1 MSSLFFITVILA
13 FSRPFLW
20 TAAQQSP
27 PPPLSDDPA
36 QDDTVSHEENG
47 QQQQHV
53 ATAEENNF
61 NKNERRITL
70 LGLDDILQLERSGIV
85 GLGSSSSSSSEQ
97 QQQQLDRLNY
107 QKLHRK
113 DLIEDG
119 FYDPFAADPSCLD
132 DITSTTTTFSNTEKQ
147 EGGMN
152 SEKKNVI
159 GVNCWHPPDS
169 TVETQYI
176 QVWEEEDDD
185 NDEEE
190 IDGENQRSIHN
201 DATSSSAGLET
212 LSWGYGGD
220 DPDDSLLDDEEEI
233 DDDNDGDDRSN
244 VVRQRRAEKQRQQDG
259 TKQQQQENLDDG
271 GNHQECAASDDDVC
285 NDEAVIDSSSDNEEA
300 TPSSSDADAETAAEK
315 DKPTSKKK
323 KGKKS
328 KTILV
333 DKHWGTDDNIL
344 KMRDRLRGSTNTK
357 TNHRNTAADGSNNNN
372 KEKNLRPPVF
382 LLPGLASTRLVSW
395 KHKPCPQSPLLS
407 DIKMLDHV
415 WLNMN
420 LLIQMATIDVRCWS
434 ECMTLGRYQS
444 DYDEDNNVLGSS
456 NATVDVAES
465 DDGGDNDKQQ
475 QDGAEETTSTTKMHG
490 CKLRPDE
497 GLDSISSLAPGSISS
512 NLLVGG
518 TNTVYAWLIQWLAD
532 NLGYDVTSIVALP
545 YDWRLSPD
553 KMESRDGFLTLMR
566 KKIEAAVESNG
577 LPGIMVAHS
586 VSFVLKPCNISI
598 VQCSSQKSNN
608 VFISYLY

>member
-1 MSSLFFITVILA
+1 
-13 FSRPFLW
+13 
-20 TAAQQSP
+20 
-27 PPPLSDDPA
+27 
-36 QDDTVSHEENG
+36 
-47 QQQQHV
+47 
-53 ATAEENNF
+53 
-61 NKNERRITL
+61 
-70 LGLDDILQLERSGIV
+70 
-85 GLGSSSSSSSEQ
+85 
-97 QQQQLDRLNY
+97 
-107 QKLHRK
+107 LHHK

-132 DITSTTTTFSNTEKQ
+132 DTTSTSSSLDTEN

-152 SEKKNVI
+152 SEKKKNVI

-176 QVWEEEDDD
+176 QVWEDDEDD
-185 NDEEE
+185 EE
-190 IDGENQRSIHN
+190 IDGENQPSKNN
-201 DATSSSAGLET
+201 DATSSSSAGLET

-233 DDDNDGDDRSN
+233 DNNNDGDDRSN
-244 VVRQRRAEKQRQQDG
+244 VDKQRHVEEQRQQDG
-259 TKQQQQENLDDG
+259 GKQQQQENLN
-271 GNHQECAASDDDVC
+271 GNHQECETSDDDEC
-285 NDEAVIDSSSDNEEA
+285 NNEAVIDSSDNEEA
-300 TPSSSDADAETAAEK
+300 TTTSSDADADVAAEK
-315 DKPTSKKK
+315 DKPASKKKK

-357 TNHRNTAADGSNNNN
+357 SNHRNTADGSNNNN
-372 KEKNLRPPVF
+372 KEEKNLRPPVF

-444 DYDEDNNVLGSS
+444 DYDDEDNDVVGSS

-475 QDGAEETTSTTKMHG
+475 QQDGDETTSTTTKMHG

-586 VSFVLKPCNISI
+586 VSFVCNYDAICI

-608 VFISYLY
+608 VSISYLY